1 MSVPSG
7 SGSGLGTGTE
17 SLRRSTRAR
26 HDELLSL
33 IRSGTTRVED
43 LAEALAISES
53 TVRRDLARLGAEG
66 LVTRTYGGAT
76 PESSFHE
83 RALAERMRVQMP
95 AKVAIGRRAA
105 ELVPDEGTIFVDAGS
120 TTGQLAE
127 HLRGR
132 DGLTVLTRGLEIALL
147 LAGSPGLDVVVIGG
161 SVTTKSHGLV
171 GPLTTAALERFMV
184 DVAFLG
190 VDALDPA
197 DGVGEATA
205 LEAQVK
211 EVAARRARRTVVL
224 ADSTKLDRG
233 AVPAWAPLPAGW
245 TLVTDEQDEEVLGR
259 YQDAGVVVEAV
270 EAPQD

>member
-1 MSVPSG
+1 M
-7 SGSGLGTGTE
+7 
-17 SLRRSTRAR
+17 RQSTRDR

-76 PESSFHE
+76 SESSFHE
-83 RALAERMRVQMP
+83 RALAERMRVQLP

-127 HLRGR
+127 NLRGR
-132 DGLTVLTRGLEIALL
+132 DGLTVLTRGLEVALL
-147 LAGSPGLDVVVIGG
+147 LAGSPGLDVVVVGG

-171 GPLTTAALERFMV
+171 GPLTTGALERFMV

-190 VDALDPA
+190 VDAVDPL

-245 TLVTDEQDEEVLGR
+245 TLVTDGRDEEVLRR
-259 YQDAGVVVEAV
+259 YRGAGVVVETV
-270 EAPQD
+270 EAEPQLTEH

>member
-1 MSVPSG
+1 VN
-7 SGSGLGTGTE
+7 E
-17 SLRRSTRAR
+17 SLRSSTRAR

-33 IRSGTTRVED
+33 IRRGTTRVEE

-76 PESSFHE
+76 TESSFHE
-83 RALAERMRVQMP
+83 RALAERMRVQLP
-95 AKVAIGRRAA
+95 AKIAIGRRAA
-105 ELVPDEGTIFVDAGS
+105 ELVPDDGTVFVDAGS

-132 DGLTVLTRGLEIALL
+132 SGLTVLTRGLEIALL

-171 GPLTTAALERFMV
+171 GPLTTIGLERFMV

-190 VDALDPA
+190 VDAVDPL

-211 EVAARRARRTVVL
+211 EVAALRARRTVVL
-224 ADSTKLDRG
+224 ADSTKLARG
-233 AVPAWAPLPAGW
+233 AVPAWAPLPSGW
-245 TLVTDEQDEEVLGR
+245 TLVTDEQDETVLER
-259 YQDAGVVVEAV
+259 YRDAGVEVEMVVAE
-270 EAPQD
+270 PG